1 MLVAIL
7 VRLGGFEVDSVC
19 LVNFSG
25 PIKHINVGGV
35 KLERQSQTGRPR

>member
-1 MLVAIL
+1 MLVTIL

-25 PIKHINVGGV
+25 LIKHINVGSV
-35 KLERQSQTGRPR
+35 KLEQ